1 MRAQSNIFWV
11 LAVFFFVADA
21 AYTVWSLL
29 SYEFAKVEWT
39 GTLGIGLAGIMSI
52 FLGYYMNRSH
62 AAQSGD
68 LPEDRL
74 DANIDDGDPEIGF
87 FNPWSW
93 WPIILAAGCT
103 LVFLGLA
110 VGMWI
115 IFFGA
120 ALTTIALVGWVFEN
134 YRGIHQH

>member
-11 LAVFFFVADA
+11 LAVFFFLADA

-29 SYEFAKVEWT
+29 SAEFRTVEWT
-39 GTLGIGLAGIMSI
+39 GTLGIGLAGILAI

-62 AAQSGD
+62 YAQTGE

-74 DANIDDGDPEIGF
+74 DAEIDDGDPEIGF
-87 FNPWSW
+87 FNPFSW
-93 WPIILAAGCT
+93 WPIVLAAGCT
-103 LVFLGLA
+103 IIFLALA
-110 VGMWI
+110 VGIWL

-120 ALTTIALVGWVFEN
+120 AITAVALVGWVYEN
-134 YRGIHQH
+134 YRGVYRH